1 MGRGKAKGRS
11 LARGSSDPIERSL
24 CDEHAKERY
33 SVVREE
39 QKDHDIY
46 EDFERLERLI
56 TDLDHERGIE
66 PFTRAELRRVME
78 DEAVLGEEPSA
89 STAE

>member
-1 MGRGKAKGRS
+1 
-11 LARGSSDPIERSL
+11 
-24 CDEHAKERY
+24 
-33 SVVREE
+33 VREE
-39 QKDHDIY
+39 QKDHGIY

-78 DEAVLGEEPSA
+78 DEAVLGEETSA
-89 STAE
+89 GTTD